1 MLSCTLKKY
10 SNVKMVKTYM
20 GLSGTEQRALRHT
33 HRYQHTVC
41 AHQDAANQGQKN
53 CIPVSTDEL
62 NNCHYCNHLL
72 KPTRKQWAN
81 I

>member
-41 AHQDAANQGQKN
+41 AHQDAA
-53 CIPVSTDEL
+53 
-62 NNCHYCNHLL
+62 
-72 KPTRKQWAN
+72 KPGAERLHTSEYR
-81 I
+81 